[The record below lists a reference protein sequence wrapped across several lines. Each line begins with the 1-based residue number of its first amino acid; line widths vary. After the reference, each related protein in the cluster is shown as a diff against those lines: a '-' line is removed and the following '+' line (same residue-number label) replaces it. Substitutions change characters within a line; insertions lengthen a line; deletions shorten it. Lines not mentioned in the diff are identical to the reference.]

1 MRKNKW
7 IRKKWIRQ
15 KSHQG
20 LLRMTACVLGLEL
33 FLSVPALAASPQF
46 AYSEEKWATLRDN
59 TLEFEEIADLIHE
72 YNSTV
77 KKNELEYQD
86 YKGKDRDEIA
96 QTYYDTADEIYA
108 SIEYPDSDAANYG
121 SLLAAAQSSELSAD
135 RMMESGDENVA
146 DADVKLWGYTKAEKN
161 LVQTAQN
168 QMISYWNAV
177 ISLEGKKNA
186 VTKAETSLETAQKKA
201 AAGTATQTEVLTAQ
215 ETLYNAQSAVTTAE
229 STIASTKESLCL
241 SLGWSYGS
249 EVEIKELPEPAES
262 YSSTVNLEED
272 IAKAVE
278 NNYDLMILNREV
290 NNARGGTVQREYEL
304 SLKSSEE
311 AVKSSVQSA
320 YQSLLLAE
328 TQYTQA
334 QKSYELEERSMQSA
348 ERKKAAGTISP
359 NSYQT
364 QQYSYVDART
374 EKETAALSL
383 LKAQLA
389 YQWAVNGLASSS

>member
-1 MRKNKW
+1 MKENRGGRRRRGRE
-7 IRKKWIRQ
+7 IVPVA
-15 KSHQG
+15 
-20 LLRMTACVLGLEL
+20 ACALGLEL
-33 FLSVPALAASPQF
+33 LLSVPAQAASPQF
-46 AYSEEKWATLRDN
+46 AYSEEKWASLKDN

-77 KKNELEYQD
+77 KKNALEYKD
-86 YKGKDRDEIA
+86 YKGKDSDEIA

-108 SIEYPDSDAANYG
+108 SIEYPDSDASNYG
-121 SLLAAAQSSELSAD
+121 SLLASAQSSELSAD
-135 RMMESGDENVA
+135 QMMEKGDENVA
-146 DADVKLWGYTKAEKN
+146 DADVKLWGYTKTEKT

-177 ISLEGKKNA
+177 ISLESKRNA
-186 VTKAETSLETAQKKA
+186 VEKAQTSMETAQKKL
-201 AAGTATQTEVLTAQ
+201 AAGTGTQTDVLTAQ
-215 ETLYNAQSAVTTAE
+215 ESLYNAQAAVTTAE
-229 STIASTKESLCL
+229 STIAATKESLCL

-249 EVEIKELPEPAES
+249 EVEIKALPEPAES

-290 NNARGGTVQREYEL
+290 KNARVGTVQREYEL
-304 SLKSSEE
+304 SLESSKE

-348 ERKKAAGTISP
+348 ERKKAAGTISS
-359 NSYQT
+359 NAYQT
-364 QQYSYVDART
+364 QQYAYADARV
-374 EKETAALSL
+374 EKETAAVAL

-389 YQWAVNGLASSS
+389 YQWAVNGLAASA